1 MDGCVEMFAFIEH
14 KNIFILVQY
23 IYCPFKA
30 INHIDYTRKRLVF
43 LSTNKKTQNMQ
54 CPIVN
59 NQNYVCSLSIFLY
72 IRNTH
77 RIVIIIINLIP
88 RMCNLNINVYVS
100 YKIKRL
106 MRDQPSVILTRMVC
120 GILKDSFAKEIT
132 RALDTTCL
140 YMTVAIGRAALR
152 VWFYTVRG
160 REDLSVMHVKWYLF

>member
-1 MDGCVEMFAFIEH
+1 
-14 KNIFILVQY
+14 
-23 IYCPFKA
+23 
-30 INHIDYTRKRLVF
+30 
-43 LSTNKKTQNMQ
+43 MQ

-132 RALDTTCL
+132 RALDTTCRIYDCRDRSRGASCLVL
-140 YMTVAIGRAALR
+140 YSSRS
-152 VWFYTVRG
+152 RG
-160 REDLSVMHVKWYLF
+160 LERYAREMVFILKCLMYLCSVDCGWQRI